1 MLEEKLKEILRST
14 RPLWK
19 KQEEIMDII
28 EEEKKMVFEKTKVAY
43 HK

>member
-28 EEEKKMVFEKTKVAY
+28 EDERKMEYKKTKVA
-43 HK
+43 